1 MQILEGDLLRKMNS
15 SRKKRE
21 IKGRKKEREQ
31 DETRAGRKNASRKK
45 KNASRKKEREIKG
58 RKKER
63 EQEETRDKRTK
74 KRTRAGRNMT
84 RDVFRMQASNPKPSP
99 CIK

>member
-15 SRKKRE
+15 SRTKRE
-21 IKGRKKEREQ
+21 IKGRKKECEQEEKEREQ
-31 DETRAGRKNASRKK
+31 EE
-45 KNASRKKEREIKG
+45 KEREIKG

-63 EQEETRDKRTK
+63 EQEETCPEMSSVCKH
-74 KRTRAGRNMT
+74 
-84 RDVFRMQASNPKPSP
+84 PKPSA

>member
-15 SRKKRE
+15 SRTKRE

-31 DETRAGRKNASRKK
+31 EGRK
-45 KNASRKKEREIKG
+45 KKEREIKG

-63 EQEETRDKRTK
+63 EQEEICPEMSSVCKH
-74 KRTRAGRNMT
+74 
-84 RDVFRMQASNPKPSP
+84 PKPSP

>member
-1 MQILEGDLLRKMNS
+1 MNA

-31 DETRAGRKNASRKK
+31 EKKMNASRKK
-45 KNASRKKEREIKG
+45 REIKG

-63 EQEETRDKRTK
+63 EQEEKENASRK
-74 KRTRAGRNMT
+74 KYAPRCLPYASIQSHLRA
-84 RDVFRMQASNPKPSP
+84 
-99 CIK
+99 